1 MGRVDEAMRRAAEAR
16 AGRIDQAEWS
26 AELSAPGG
34 VREPGPTEFPSE
46 AARPRLRTVANQQQS
61 PVTDEKGT
69 AAPSPQLLPSLI
81 ERMTAALSRKVV
93 IDRDTDPASKEQ
105 YRRLAASLHAA
116 QATNHLKVVMVT
128 SAVASEGKSLT
139 AANLALTLS
148 ESYQKSVLL
157 IDGDLRRPSQHAV
170 FGLDSSPGLTDGLRL
185 AESRVVLHRV
195 TPHLTVLTA
204 GESTA
209 DPMAVLTS
217 KRMARLV
224 HEARETFEWVIIDT
238 PPVGLISDA
247 NLLAEAADGA
257 LLVVRAESTPVDIVQ
272 RAVATLGR
280 ERVLGVVLNQAR
292 ELDAPGYKYHNY
304 YEAASRSLQA
314 GS

>member
-1 MGRVDEAMRRAAEAR
+1 MRRAAEAR
-16 AGRIDQAEWS
+16 AGRIDESVRS
-26 AELSAPGG
+26 ADPSAVGG
-34 VREPGPTEFPSE
+34 AREPVPTEFPSE
-46 AARPRLRTVANQQQS
+46 APRPRLRSVVNQSTIPVADAMAPDESS
-61 PVTDEKGT
+61 PARV
-69 AAPSPQLLPSLI
+69 LPSLVG
-81 ERMTAALSRKVV
+81 RMTPTLSRKVV

-116 QATNHLKVVMVT
+116 QAASHLKVVMVA

-148 ESYQKSVLL
+148 ESYQKNVLL

-170 FGLDSSPGLTDGLRL
+170 FALDCSPGLTDGLRS

-195 TPHLTVLTA
+195 TLHLTVLTA
-204 GESTA
+204 GEPTT

-217 KRMARLV
+217 ERMARLV
-224 HEARETFEWVIIDT
+224 QEARETFDWVVIDT

-257 LLVVRAESTPVDIVQ
+257 LLVVRAESTPYDIVQ

-280 ERVLGVVLNQAR
+280 DRVLGVVLNQAR
-292 ELDAPGYKYHNY
+292 ELDAPGYKYNSY
-304 YEAASRSLQA
+304 YQTTSRSPQA
-314 GS
+314 GR